1 LARVRKA
8 SASRVLTELVES
20 GLEAQE
26 RERQRFLDLA
36 DQLAR
41 STESAE
47 QKRLKQELARLTF
60 GD

>member
-20 GLEAQE
+20 GLDAQE